1 VCGYFLRMLHWRTFG
16 QTRHSSDSGASSG
29 RLFMSPEKWAHL
41 AGESRTVGYPVVRMS
56 MIFVPSVTMSSLDMQ
71 CGHA

>member
-1 VCGYFLRMLHWRTFG
+1 MLHWRTFG

-29 RLFMSPEKWAHL
+29 KLFRSPEKCAHL
-41 AGESRTVGYPVVRMS
+41 AGESKTVGYSVGRTS
-56 MIFVPSVTMSSLDMQ
+56 MTFVPLVMMSSLDMQ

>member
-1 VCGYFLRMLHWRTFG
+1 MLHWRTLG

-29 RLFMSPEKWAHL
+29 RLFISPEKWAHL
-41 AGESRTVGYPVVRMS
+41 AGESRTVGGYPAGRMS
-56 MIFVPSVTMSSLDMQ
+56 MIFVPSVMMSSLDMQ